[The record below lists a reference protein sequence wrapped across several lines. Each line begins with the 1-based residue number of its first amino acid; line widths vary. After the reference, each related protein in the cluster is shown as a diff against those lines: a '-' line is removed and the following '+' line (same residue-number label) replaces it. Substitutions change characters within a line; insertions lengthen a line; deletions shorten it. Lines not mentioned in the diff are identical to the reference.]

1 MKLEDMKNDEL
12 AILKYGSEYHIWK
25 DDKYLGVAT
34 WTKDENFGD
43 CFKTSFIDE
52 TGRFLSQVYD
62 ADKWLLCIRR
72 GIVASFYEY
81 F

>member
-1 MKLEDMKNDEL
+1 MKLRDSKNDEK
-12 AILKYGSEYHIWK
+12 AILKYGDEYHLWK
-25 DDKYLGVAT
+25 DGKYLGVAT
-34 WTKDENFGD
+34 WTKDEKLGD
-43 CFKTSFIDE
+43 CFQTSFIDE
-52 TGRFLSQVYD
+52 TGRLLCEVYI